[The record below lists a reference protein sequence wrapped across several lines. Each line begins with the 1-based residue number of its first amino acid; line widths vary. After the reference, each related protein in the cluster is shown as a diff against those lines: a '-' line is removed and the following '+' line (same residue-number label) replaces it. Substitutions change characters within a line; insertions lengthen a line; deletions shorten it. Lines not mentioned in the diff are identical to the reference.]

1 MNLYIINIIYKMSN
15 NTNGEWTTVDS
26 KKKTHSK
33 NGSQESSNNIEQH
46 YEHQNWSSTV
56 IHGKSSKPGPTQ
68 TKKTYSEE
76 AIRLAKIENDEP
88 VKQRILTIEARQ
100 ELIKG
105 RVAKGLN
112 QEKLANALCIPA
124 NLYKDYENGKTIP
137 APNILSKINNF
148 LGTKVKLT

>member
-1 MNLYIINIIYKMSN
+1 MSEN
-15 NTNGEWTTVDS
+15 EWTTVDS

-33 NGSQESSNNIEQH
+33 NGSQESNKNIEPQ
-46 YEHQNWSSTV
+46 YEHQNWAATV

-88 VKQRILTIEARQ
+88 VKQKILTIESRQ

-124 NLYKDYENGKTIP
+124 NLYKDIENGKVVP
-137 APNILSKINNF
+137 QSAVLSKINNF